1 MITCAGHW
9 HFNFYLKTLC
19 KLTLHLFPVFFFVY
33 VLHCRLYGLVQPKKL
48 ATCQKKVNISSD
60 QFYLH
65 RQTNRTMV
73 FPSLSTQ
80 ICIKHVKNNSV
91 CLTSSALSLKCQSR
105 ENKEDDRFWARW
117 WTRAGASPWQ
127 ERCLFVMSRVWNIE
141 KLWVPMRN
149 GTS

>member
-48 ATCQKKVNISSD
+48 ATCQKKVNIPLISFICTD
-60 QFYLH
+60 KPIGQWF
-65 RQTNRTMV
+65 

-117 WTRAGASPWQ
+117 WTRAGASSWQ